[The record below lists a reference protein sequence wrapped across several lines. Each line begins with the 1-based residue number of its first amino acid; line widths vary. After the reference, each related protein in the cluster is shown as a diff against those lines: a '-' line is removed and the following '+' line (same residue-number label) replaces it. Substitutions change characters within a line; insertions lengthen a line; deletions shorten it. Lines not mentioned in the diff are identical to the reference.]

1 MDREAAV
8 LRAEM
13 SRTRAELDQKLSMLQ
28 ARVSDLTPR
37 RLTRRYVEDY
47 AVDRLLGGM
56 LTLIGLKMAWS
67 RYRELK
73 QRRERTLQRELVA
86 YGRWQ

>member
-13 SRTRAELDQKLSMLQ
+13 SRTREQLDQKLSLL
-28 ARVSDLTPR
+28 RGKVNDLTPR
-37 RLTRRYVEDY
+37 RVAQRYVPEY
-47 AVDRLLGGM
+47 FADRALGGV

-67 RYRELK
+67 AA
-73 QRRERTLQRELVA
+73 RRARNGAKDTK
-86 YGRWQ
+86 

>member
-13 SRTRAELDQKLSMLQ
+13 SRTRAELDQKLSKLQ
-28 ARVSDLTPR
+28 EKVSDLTPR
-37 RLTRRYVEDY
+37 RLTERYVPEY
-47 AVDRLLGGM
+47 FADRVVGTI
-56 LTLIGLKMAWS
+56 LTMAGLKMAWS

-73 QRRERTLQRELVA
+73 HQRKRNNGYERLQ
-86 YGRWQ
+86 